1 MAVVGM
7 RVDHEKADT
16 EALRDEWDFNR
27 VDDNDRE
34 DSKQNHGVRKSK
46 VQLGIV
52 LLYYCTIGHWKLGW
66 KFGVI
71 HVGSRGQVKV
81 FKKGPIVTRAVEIIL
96 NQQ

>member
-46 VQLGIV
+46 V
-52 LLYYCTIGHWKLGW
+52 
-66 KFGVI
+66 
-71 HVGSRGQVKV
+71 
-81 FKKGPIVTRAVEIIL
+81 
-96 NQQ
+96 